1 MSDDGKKKD
10 AGRFSVLFFVVLIVA
25 GYFAWQHYK
34 KMPETAEEA
43 VERTVSAAPLIE
55 REAEVEKNYIG
66 YVTPVHD
73 VSVRPYISGFVD
85 EIRVKGG
92 SEVKAGD
99 VMVII
104 DQAEYKAKLD
114 AAKAAV
120 AQAEASFNNSSVYYQ
135 RMQKAGARA
144 VSKTELD
151 NAKAS
156 FLSAEAALEQDKAAL
171 AEAQVNYDYTVI
183 RATIDGVV
191 GDVPLSK
198 GDYVSPENVLLTVI
212 QYNPIRVVFSI
223 TDKDYLEEAGRP
235 EMFADETLRLKLADG
250 AVYPQAGTFGYVD
263 NQIDKSTNSIAVYA
277 DFANPDKRLVAN
289 AYVNV
294 LVEKK
299 YRGMIVRKDL
309 VYIEPDGSYIYV
321 AGANGVVKTA
331 VNILSEYGN
340 NNYILKN
347 TFTPGESIVLD
358 KMGAGDEG
366 HKFKIVMEGAA
377 AAGEKN

>member
-104 DQAEYKAKLD
+104 DQTEYKAKLD

-156 FLSAEAALEQDKAAL
+156 FLSAEAALEQAKAAL